1 MPRRMAH
8 ALAIENSK
16 EDGGS
21 LTPRS
26 HIGQINEPYLYG
38 PRLSSKQGDRLAFVS
53 ISGLARS
60 RLTHTGERDQLAA
73 VDVVVVEIVVSRFS
87 VHVQAT
93 QVSLAAKVFSSR
105 QCLTLRPKVV
115 HAGRA
120 NLHPHLLNS
129 LISDTERLFSRA
141 LFVRFNRIPVVTWF
155 RSIFGDSFAFAGLV
169 ARIKVIRAFR
179 FFAGLFFVRIFVV
192 VIRHE
197 TLHWIC
203 RQQWRNG

>member
-8 ALAIENSK
+8 AFAIENST

-21 LTPRS
+21 LTPQS

-60 RLTHTGERDQLAA
+60 RLTRTGERDQLAA

-120 NLHPHLLNS
+120 NLIH
-129 LISDTERLFSRA
+129 
-141 LFVRFNRIPVVTWF
+141 
-155 RSIFGDSFAFAGLV
+155 
-169 ARIKVIRAFR
+169 
-179 FFAGLFFVRIFVV
+179 
-192 VIRHE
+192 
-197 TLHWIC
+197 IC
-203 RQQWRNG
+203 